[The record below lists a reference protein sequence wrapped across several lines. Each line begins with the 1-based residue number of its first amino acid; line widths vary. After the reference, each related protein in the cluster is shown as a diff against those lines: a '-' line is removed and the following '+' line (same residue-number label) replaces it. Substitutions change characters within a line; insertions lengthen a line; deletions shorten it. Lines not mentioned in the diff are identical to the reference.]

1 MRCRPCVSG
10 GCSVCNATHSS
21 VNSETSERVYKLMPA
36 LGISLALW
44 SVCGMPFTASG
55 MNLTYK
61 KLFSLLR
68 EWKKTSGPLDLLA
81 MVRCRPASKDPDIIK
96 AHLPPPDTHSTIFT
110 AICTLL
116 FYIGDK
122 LGCVKT
128 CRWQGFRAVRIYY
141 VYPDQVVSV
150 TEWFRSAVLVVCSLG
165 GICLLVDFQRWAFC
179 IAASMGFN
187 LSYIPTYLFYTYIF

>member
-10 GCSVCNATHSS
+10 GCSVCNATHST
-21 VNSETSERVYKLMPA
+21 VDSETSERVYKLMPA

-96 AHLPPPDTHSTIFT
+96 AHLPPPGAHSTIFT

-141 VYPDQVVSV
+141 VYLLQSDLDLLSLL
-150 TEWFRSAVLVVCSLG
+150 SAVLEVFVYWRIFRDEHFALHQAWVSISVTYQL
-165 GICLLVDFQRWAFC
+165 I
-179 IAASMGFN
+179 
-187 LSYIPTYLFYTYIF
+187 YLFSNLYTYIF